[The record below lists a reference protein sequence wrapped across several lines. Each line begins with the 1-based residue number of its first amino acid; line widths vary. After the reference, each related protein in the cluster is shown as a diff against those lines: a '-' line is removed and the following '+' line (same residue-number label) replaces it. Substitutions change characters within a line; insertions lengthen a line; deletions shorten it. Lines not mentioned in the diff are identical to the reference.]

1 MDMSRSVFS
10 AVQIPIQDLE
20 PVSGSL
26 NSVVI
31 VA

>member
-1 MDMSRSVFS
+1 MDMSRPVFS
-10 AVQIPIQDLE
+10 AGQTPIQDLE